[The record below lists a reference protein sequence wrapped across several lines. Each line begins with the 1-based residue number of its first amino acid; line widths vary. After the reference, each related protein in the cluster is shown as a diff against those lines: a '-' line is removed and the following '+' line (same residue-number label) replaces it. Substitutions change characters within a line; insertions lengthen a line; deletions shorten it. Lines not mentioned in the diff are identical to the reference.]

1 MARKR
6 KPDPASLLRD
16 LARAL
21 NACDRAGLNVKLKHG
36 IVFTDA
42 GYVLA
47 IKDKWAARLLKKPK
61 LGAVWPQ
68 RSLVPGS

>member
-1 MARKR
+1 VARKR

-16 LARAL
+16 LARTL

-42 GYVLA
+42 GYVLV
-47 IKDKWAARLLKKPK
+47 IKDKWAARLLKK
-61 LGAVWPQ
+61 
-68 RSLVPGS
+68 R

>member
-6 KPDPASLLRD
+6 KPDPTCLLGD

-42 GYVLA
+42 GYVLV
-47 IKDKWAARLLKKPK
+47 IKDKWAARLLKKLK

-68 RSLVPGS
+68 PSLMS